1 MMTRLENLATDIEII
16 EDQAQEILDQLALAR
31 ETIAEALAEIRS

>member
-31 ETIAEALAEIRS
+31 ETIAEALAEIRG

>member
-1 MMTRLENLATDIEII
+1 MTTKLENLATDIEII
-16 EDQAQEILDQLALAR
+16 EDKAQEILDQIALAR

>member
-1 MMTRLENLATDIEII
+1 MTTKLENLATDIEIM
-16 EDQAQEILDQLALAR
+16 EDKAQEILDQIALAR